1 MSLPKFFLLLFI
13 ISHVSVFVDACADV
27 RVVVPVDNARSQT
40 ENEIDRYVREIQ
52 QAHRIPGLALA
63 IVKEGKLIHRAN
75 YGLANIEFS
84 VPVSDDTVFPLFSS
98 TKIFSVVAVH
108 QLIAQGK
115 LSLDSKLTNFLADLP
130 ETWREVKIKHLLSH
144 SSGLPDILA
153 YENLPEAEA
162 QQAVYAKTILFK
174 PGAQFD
180 YNQTNYWLLNRIFQK
195 LLGQSLSAHI
205 LENQFTGTQASV
217 FFEGN
222 HLAVMPNFSS
232 GYNNTAD
239 KLTKRNWHFPQY
251 NYGAAGL
258 NLSMDIFLEWNERLD
273 DGVLLSPA
281 SMAKLRQPFVYA
293 KPRSFA
299 YGWDLITVNG
309 VATYGF
315 TGGMATAY
323 RQVPQKKM
331 TLILLANAMFIPA
344 AQRPSL
350 DAVVNQLLTM
360 VEKIP

>member
-1 MSLPKFFLLLFI
+1 MLISLIRVCFFLLLMI
-13 ISHVSVFVDACADV
+13 APLTYVH
-27 RVVVPVDNARSQT
+27 ARSQT
-40 ENEIDRYVREIQ
+40 ANEIDRYVREIQ
-52 QAHRIPGLALA
+52 QAHRIPGPALA

-84 VPVSDDTVFPLFSS
+84 MPVSDDTVFPLFST

-108 QLIAQGK
+108 QLIEQGK
-115 LSLDSKLTNFLADLP
+115 LSLDSKLADFLSDLP
-130 ETWREVKIKHLLSH
+130 AAWREVKIKHLLSH

-162 QQAVYAKTILFK
+162 QQAVYSQAILFK
-174 PGAQFD
+174 PGEQFD

-195 LLGQSLSAHI
+195 LLGQSLSTHI
-205 LENQFTGTQASV
+205 LENQFAGTQASV

-258 NLSMDIFLEWNERLD
+258 NLSMDAFLNWNKKLD
-273 DGVLLSPA
+273 EGGLLTST
-281 SMAKLRQPFVYA
+281 SMTNLRQVFLYT
-293 KPRSFA
+293 KPRKFTH
-299 YGWDLITVNG
+299 GWDFIELNG

-315 TGGMATAY
+315 TGGMATAF

-331 TLILLANAMFIPA
+331 TLILLANAMFIPT

-350 DAVVNQLLTM
+350 EAIVNRLLLM
-360 VEKIP
+360 AEALPQ

>member
-1 MSLPKFFLLLFI
+1 MWICLARVCFFCLLLFI
-13 ISHVSVFVDACADV
+13 
-27 RVVVPVDNARSQT
+27 VPQSRSQT
-40 ENEIDRYVREIQ
+40 DNEIDRYVKQIQ

-63 IVKEGKLIHRAN
+63 IVREGKLIHRAN

-84 VPVSDDTVFPLFSS
+84 VPVTDDTVFPLFSS

-108 QLIAQGK
+108 RLIEQGK
-115 LSLDSKLTNFLADLP
+115 LSLDSKLVNFVTDLP
-130 ETWREVKIKHLLSH
+130 EAWCEVKIEHLLSH
-144 SSGLPDILA
+144 SSGLPDIVA

-162 QQAVYAKTILFK
+162 QQAMYAKAILFK

-180 YNQTNYWLLNRIFQK
+180 YNQTNYWLFNRIFQK
-195 LLGQSLSAHI
+195 ILGQSLSTYI
-205 LENQFTGTQASV
+205 METQFSETQSSA

-222 HLAVMPNFSS
+222 HLSVMLNFST
-232 GYNNTAD
+232 GYNNTSD

-258 NLSMDIFLEWNERLD
+258 NLSMNAFLEWNKKLEEGALI
-273 DGVLLSPA
+273 SAA
-281 SMAKLRQPFVYA
+281 SLTKLRQPFVYTR
-293 KPRSFA
+293 PRNFTH
-299 YGWDLITVNG
+299 GWDLIELNG

-331 TLILLANAMFIPA
+331 TLILLANAMFIPT

-350 DAVVNQLLTM
+350 DAIVNRLLMMAET
-360 VEKIP
+360 IL

>member
-1 MSLPKFFLLLFI
+1 MLVCLARGYFFCLLLF
-13 ISHVSVFVDACADV
+13 SMPHAHA
-27 RVVVPVDNARSQT
+27 RVQT
-40 ENEIDRYVREIQ
+40 GNEIDHYVKQIQ
-52 QAHRIPGLALA
+52 QSHRIPGLALA
-63 IVKEGKLIHRAN
+63 IVRDGELIHRAN

-84 VPVSDDTVFPLFSS
+84 VPVSDGTVFPLFSS

-108 QLIAQGK
+108 RLIEQGK
-115 LSLDSKLTNFLADLP
+115 LSLDSKLVDFLTDLP
-130 ETWREVKIKHLLSH
+130 EAWRAVKIKHLLSH
-144 SSGLPDILA
+144 SSGLPDIVA

-162 QQAVYAKTILFK
+162 QQAMYAKAILFK

-195 LLGQSLSAHI
+195 ILGQSLSTYI
-205 LENQFTGTQASV
+205 METQFSETQSSA

-222 HLAVMPNFSS
+222 HLAVMPNFSA
-232 GYNNTAD
+232 GYNNTSD

-258 NLSMDIFLEWNERLD
+258 NLSMNAFLEWNKKLEEGALI
-273 DGVLLSPA
+273 SAA
-281 SMAKLRQPFVYA
+281 SLTKLRQPFVYA
-293 KPRSFA
+293 KPRNFT
-299 YGWDLITVNG
+299 YGWDLIELNG
-309 VATYGF
+309 IATYGF

-331 TLILLANAMFIPA
+331 TLILLANAMFIPT

-350 DAVVNQLLTM
+350 DAIVNRLLMMAET
-360 VEKIP
+360 IP